1 MLGDVE
7 IFISA
12 SSFFA
17 FTLVFLGTELK
28 DFKVE
33 RRKEKYRTGAF
44 LKGLVKKECPALDG
58 FFLDVGLTKEALLQ
72 EKKNCKNLRIGDS
85 VIVQLK
91 RKERDLKGAKV
102 TCKVSIPGKYIVYF
116 PETKKLNFSK
126 KLKGFAF
133 TEDLKKILKEEL
145 NDREGVIIR
154 ASAISATKEQ
164 ILKELQELRNK
175 WESLKEKAKK
185 VNKGILEEGQPQ
197 FIKTIL
203 DYWGFIKNIYVDN
216 GDVWG
221 EIVEFFGDSIKHKL
235 RYVNT
240 IDTLPGGITLNQ
252 LIDKLTSKTVWL
264 KNGGFIVI
272 EQTEALTSIDVNSG
286 ETCGKSLE
294 ETAYNVNLEALKE
307 VAKQIKFRNLSGII
321 IVDLIDMK
329 KEKTKESLLSEVKK
343 IFEGEGLRIKIY
355 GITKLG
361 LLEMTKK
368 WESESIYEV
377 IGETCPHCQGKGFV
391 KSKEFIL
398 HTLEKALE
406 KTRGKKIVLKVHPS
420 LAKTVE
426 EFINEKNLKDWI
438 TIKEVWEERSDYF
451 QLSYSDYY

>member
-1 MLGDVE
+1 VIGDVE

-12 SSFFA
+12 SSFFV
-17 FTLVFLGTELK
+17 FSIVFLGTELK

-33 RRKEKYRTGAF
+33 RRNEKYRTGAF
-44 LKGLVKKECPALDG
+44 LKGVVKKECPALDG
-58 FFLDVGLTKEALLQ
+58 YFLDVGLTKEALLQ
-72 EKKNCKNLRIGDS
+72 EKRNCKNLKVGDS

-91 RKERDLKGAKV
+91 RKERDLKGSKV

-116 PETKKLNFSK
+116 PETRKLNFSK
-126 KLKGFAF
+126 KLKDFAF
-133 TEDLKKILKEEL
+133 TEKLKKILKEEL
-145 NDREGVIIR
+145 GEKEGVIVR

-164 ILKELQELRNK
+164 ILKELEDLRSKWKELNER
-175 WESLKEKAKK
+175 AKK
-185 VNKGILEEGQPQ
+185 INRGIVEEGLPQ

-240 IDTLPGGITLNQ
+240 IETLPGDITLNQ

-272 EQTEALTSIDVNSG
+272 EPTEALTSIDVNSG
-286 ETCGKSLE
+286 ETCGQSLE
-294 ETAYNVNLEALKE
+294 ETAYSVNLEALKE
-307 VAKQIKFRNLSGII
+307 VAKQIKLRNLSGII
-321 IVDLIDMK
+321 VVDLIDMK
-329 KEKTKESLLSEVKK
+329 KEKTKEALLSEVKK
-343 IFEGEGLRIKIY
+343 IFADEGLRIKIY

-361 LLEMTKK
+361 LLEITKK

-377 IGETCPHCQGKGFV
+377 IGETCPQCQGRGFV

-406 KTRGKKIVLKVHPS
+406 KTKGKKIVLKVHPS
-420 LAKTVE
+420 VAKTVE
-426 EFINEKNLKDWI
+426 EFVNEKNLKDWI
-438 TIKEVWEERSDYF
+438 TIKEVWEERLDYF